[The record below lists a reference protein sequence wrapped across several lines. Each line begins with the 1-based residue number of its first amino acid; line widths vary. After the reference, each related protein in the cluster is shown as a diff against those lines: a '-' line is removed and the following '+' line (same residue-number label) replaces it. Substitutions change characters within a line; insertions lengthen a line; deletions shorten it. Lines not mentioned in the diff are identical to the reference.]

1 MIVLLYFDWF
11 GTAEE
16 LSEIEDKMAAICAKK
31 EGVEYRGRYAPDN
44 RKFHFVYMFEA
55 EKYEKILEVLTDP
68 EMPPRDY
75 KKLTHGAFEIL
86 RGPLKEWKHIT
97 V

>member
-16 LSEIEDKMAAICAKK
+16 LEELDERMKAACA
-31 EGVEYRGRYAPDN
+31 EADGVDYKGRYAPDN
-44 RKFHFVYMFEA
+44 RKFHFVSMFEVESYDKLFEA
-55 EKYEKILEVLTDP
+55 LTGP

-75 KKLTHGAFEIL
+75 KKLTHGVFEIL
-86 RGPLKEWKHIT
+86 SGPLK
-97 V
+97 

>member
-16 LSEIEDKMAAICAKK
+16 LREVEEKLTAVCA
-31 EGVEYRGRYAPDN
+31 EVGDVEYKGRYAPDN
-44 RKFHFVYMFEA
+44 RKFHFVYMFEV
-55 EKYEKILEVLTDP
+55 KSYEKVLEVLTGP

-75 KKLTHGAFEIL
+75 KKLTHGTFEIL
-86 RGPLKEWKHIT
+86 RGPLK
-97 V
+97 